1 MKILIIGGTGTI
13 STAISRRLADSGHD
27 LYLINRGNAGH
38 RIRSNVKLIQA
49 DINDEKA
56 VLERIGSMEFDAVC
70 EFIGFVQPH
79 LERDF
84 RLFGGRT
91 KQFVYI
97 SSASAYNKLPL
108 DYVITEGTS
117 LANPLWEYSRNT
129 IWCEEYLMSVY

>member
-13 STAISRRLADSGHD
+13 SAAISRRLADSGHD
-27 LYLINRGNAGH
+27 LYIINRGNAND
-38 RIRSNVKLIQA
+38 RIQSNVKFIQA
-49 DINDEKA
+49 DINDEKT
-56 VLERIGSMEFDAVC
+56 VSENIGSIEFDAVC

-97 SSASAYNKLPL
+97 SSASAYNKLPS
-108 DYVITEGTS
+108 DYIITEGTS
-117 LANPLWEYSRNT
+117 LANTFW
-129 IWCEEYLMSVY
+129 